1 MSDQTLDAIKTRIQ
15 EGIGAASMCWEP
27 VPTGVFCATAASMI
41 ANNLTATVEDWIA
54 AARAPLVAEVKRL
67 RTLARRA
74 GRTLDKALAEVE
86 RLSRSRRPPSR
97 AADR

>member
-15 EGIGAASMCWEP
+15 ERIGAASMCWEP